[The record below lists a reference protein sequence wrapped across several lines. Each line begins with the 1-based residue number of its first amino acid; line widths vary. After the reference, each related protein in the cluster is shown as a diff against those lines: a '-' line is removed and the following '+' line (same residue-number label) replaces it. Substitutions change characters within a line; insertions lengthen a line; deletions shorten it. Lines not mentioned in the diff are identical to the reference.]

1 MLLAWENEAF
11 LAVEE
16 LGPDK
21 FDIVVPP
28 SSIKAE
34 PPVAVLDKNVEEKG
48 TRAVAEEYLNYLYS
62 DVGQKLIAKNFYRPS
77 LPELADPEDLKRFP
91 EVKLVSIDD
100 PLFGGWKEVT
110 PKFFADGGIFDK
122 IYQPTQ

>member
-1 MLLAWENEAF
+1 
-11 LAVEE
+11 
-16 LGPDK
+16 
-21 FDIVVPP
+21 
-28 SSIKAE
+28 
-34 PPVAVLDKNVEEKG
+34 VALVDANVDAKG

-62 DVGQKLIAKNFYRPS
+62 DAGQKLIAKHYYRPS
-77 LPELADPEDLKRFP
+77 LPELADAEDLKRFP
-91 EVKLVSIDD
+91 DAKLITIDD